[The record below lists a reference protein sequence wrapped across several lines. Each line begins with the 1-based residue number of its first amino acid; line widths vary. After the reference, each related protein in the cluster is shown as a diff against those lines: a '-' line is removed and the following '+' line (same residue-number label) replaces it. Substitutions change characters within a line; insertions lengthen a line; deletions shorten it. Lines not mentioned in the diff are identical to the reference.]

1 MSKTTGAALR
11 RWAIIGIVVFTL
23 LSLTSGV
30 WASTLGEALRQTVP
44 TRTPVP
50 ATDTP
55 VPATDTPVPAT
66 ETPVPPTPTPEP
78 EEDDDD
84 DDGDHQAQP
93 QQQPTALPTATPQTT
108 PTETVVVTEYGESGG
123 DYTMEL
129 LGLGMASLL
138 VASGYVILRRRR
150 SSSVR

>member
-30 WASTLGEALRQTVP
+30 WASTLGDALRQTVP

-55 VPATDTPVPAT
+55 VPAND
-66 ETPVPPTPTPEP
+66 TPVPPTPTPEP
-78 EEDDDD
+78 ENDDD
-84 DDGDHQAQP
+84 DDGDHDAQP
-93 QQQPTALPTATPQTT
+93 QQQPTAVPTATPQAT

-138 VASGYVILRRRR
+138 AASSYVILRCRR